1 MDFGIYWHSLERV
14 LSISP
19 LAQKPLR
26 ERPIT
31 YWVLYG
37 VFEIREKYHSDNI
50 SKGVANGSAGSP
62 IIDGSR
68 TAKPTLHAIVPR
80 ITTGKMSSTAEI
92 MDPSVYYGSAKQ
104 LVPFPLYYY
113 RKSCGAV
120 EDLSCSRTA
129 CSIAYKN
136 SEVNRIFALWGT
148 MPRFRREVKETSLS
162 TCIYCWAI
170 YNCIRSS

>member
-1 MDFGIYWHSLERV
+1 MFMVYSIFFPWRMCLHVHMFIVLLFLFHLSELGGHALGMSSLY
-14 LSISP
+14 LP
-19 LAQKPLR
+19 
-26 ERPIT
+26 
-31 YWVLYG
+31 
-37 VFEIREKYHSDNI
+37 
-50 SKGVANGSAGSP
+50 
-62 IIDGSR
+62 
-68 TAKPTLHAIVPR
+68 LHAVLFSFCFCSCCMTAWCSENHQSLYFIMVHFIEFRSP
-80 ITTGKMSSTAEI
+80 SSTAEI

-136 SEVNRIFALWGT
+136 SEVNRIFALRGT

-162 TCIYCWAI
+162 T
-170 YNCIRSS
+170 